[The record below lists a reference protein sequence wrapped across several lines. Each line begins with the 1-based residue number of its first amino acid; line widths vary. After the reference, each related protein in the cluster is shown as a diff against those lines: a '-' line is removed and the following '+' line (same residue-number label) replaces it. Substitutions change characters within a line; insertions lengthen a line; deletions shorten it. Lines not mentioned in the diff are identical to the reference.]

1 MEIFS
6 PIQEGADEALCA
18 LAAAGDRM
26 AEGELVKR
34 YHRLVRA
41 CARPCFL
48 VGGDGQDLI
57 QEGMIGLLSAIR
69 SFDADKGA
77 QFRTYAEACIR
88 NRIRTAMRSAGR
100 DKHTPLNTSISLA
113 DVALKGEPAAYLQ
126 NAGRQSTENPE
137 DVIIDR
143 EEYDRRMETLL
154 SQLSGFEKQ
163 VLDLY
168 LDGLSYG
175 EIAAKVGKPFKSV
188 DNAVQRIRRKATPHI
203 TPGEFSVS

>member
-26 AEGELVKR
+26 AEGELVRR

-113 DVALKGEPAAYLQ
+113 DVALKGESAAYLQ
-126 NAGRQSTENPE
+126 SAGRQSTENPE

-143 EEYDRRMETLL
+143 EEYDRRMETLF

-175 EIAAKVGKPFKSV
+175 EIAAKVGKPIKSV
-188 DNAVQRIRRKATPHI
+188 DNAVQRIRRKATPYI